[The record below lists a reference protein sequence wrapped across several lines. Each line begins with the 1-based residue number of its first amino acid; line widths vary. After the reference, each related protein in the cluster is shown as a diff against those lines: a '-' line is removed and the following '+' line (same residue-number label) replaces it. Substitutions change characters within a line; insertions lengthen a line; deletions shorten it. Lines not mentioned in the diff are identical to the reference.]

1 MNAKLTWNIYKPDGS
16 PAKSPTSKSWARLK
30 YQAHQPDCR
39 SLFALKKHT
48 IKFFGEDIP
57 AFANGDPINDVKAGI
72 LSFTTAASVAV
83 LETDRD
89 AADVQPM
96 EVDRMILA
104 EAHQWAAAQQSTVDA
119 SARVGSCRGTWRST
133 LRRRRRQVRSWEDP
147 NGGSHGRFR
156 RRRSMR
162 NGVGPEGGVRGRSS
176 PGRSEITSWR

>member
-1 MNAKLTWNIYKPDGS
+1 MIPSQDECRRMLAGLVGPVREAGALIMEIHARGVVSRDKPDGS

-30 YQAHQPDCR
+30 YQALQPDCR

-89 AADVQPM
+89 AEDVQPM

-104 EAHQWAAAQQSTVDA
+104 EAHQWAAAVQ
-119 SARVGSCRGTWRST
+119 
-133 LRRRRRQVRSWEDP
+133 
-147 NGGSHGRFR
+147 
-156 RRRSMR
+156 
-162 NGVGPEGGVRGRSS
+162 RGRRGGPRRITCAAWRGSS
-176 PGRSEITSWR
+176 PRP